1 MMRAAGRCF
10 LQLLRKS
17 DTKPT
22 ACRQASVT
30 FCCYCRNTAMQEV
43 QFTVS
48 QRAIRSVFA
57 GANGRYS
64 HCRKMGVPVCHR
76 ASPPV
81 TKRHWAR
88 PCRNLTLGEN
98 LAPQGRFTTG
108 FCTRRT
114 LGYHVGAR
122 AGVWTRFRTRRA
134 FGRQDDVRRPV
145 LAASTRREE
154 AHHHSAGASSLGA
167 SDEWCAR
174 SGPLGAW

>member
-1 MMRAAGRCF
+1 MRAAGRCF

-108 FCTRRT
+108 F
-114 LGYHVGAR
+114 
-122 AGVWTRFRTRRA
+122 RTRRA

-174 SGPLGAW
+174 SGPFGAW

>member
-98 LAPQGRFTTG
+98 LAPQGRFTT
-108 FCTRRT
+108 
-114 LGYHVGAR
+114 
-122 AGVWTRFRTRRA
+122 RFRTRRA
-134 FGRQDDVRRPV
+134 FGRQDDARRPV

-154 AHHHSAGASSLGA
+154 AHRHSAGASSLGA

-174 SGPLGAW
+174 NGPLGAW

>member
-108 FCTRRT
+108 F
-114 LGYHVGAR
+114 
-122 AGVWTRFRTRRA
+122 RTRRA

-174 SGPLGAW
+174 SGPFGAW